1 MGHELYYKTDER
13 HIGSVSIR
21 RWQEV
26 SKLLPL
32 LVDFVNRAQQQESG
46 SGVARNVTVFAGG
59 VAAPPAPPPEQNAP
73 LVAPFE
79 LQRMLS
85 EERLGFNE
93 IYVHEVAEWHRLFA
107 WCAFLA
113 TRDGAFDVVSSIG
126 GIPAS
131 LLGDLERVFD

>member
-1 MGHELYYKTDER
+1 MNRIVRGRKDVVGHELYYKTDER

-59 VAAPPAPPPEQNAP
+59 VAAPPAPPPEQNA
-73 LVAPFE
+73 
-79 LQRMLS
+79 
-85 EERLGFNE
+85 
-93 IYVHEVAEWHRLFA
+93 
-107 WCAFLA
+107 A
-113 TRDGAFDVVSSIG
+113 TRRA
-126 GIPAS
+126 
-131 LLGDLERVFD
+131 LRVAADALRGETGVQRNLCT